1 MRVLQKEMSGTDVRR
16 WQAFL
21 VGQGFQLG
29 EVDGKF
35 GGKTEQATIQF
46 QQKHG
51 LTDDGKVGNKTLAT
65 AMLLGFEAISDVADA
80 SQTGPSFPPP
90 PAFPPLVGTAARQ
103 AVFGKFSFEPAP
115 TPDNHENI
123 KILGT
128 WQKDNIVSVTIPQ
141 LVGVKDAPKSGVV
154 PFHRLAAA
162 QLEALWKA
170 WDQAGLV
177 DRVLTWGGSFVP
189 RFIRGSQ
196 KTLSNHAFGSAFD
209 INAASNPLGAQPA
222 LVGQK
227 GSVRELA
234 SIANEHGFYWGGH
247 FQNRRDGMHF
257 EVAVI
262 KQ

>member
-1 MRVLQKEMSGTDVRR
+1 MRVLQKGMSGTDVRR

-35 GGKTEQATIQF
+35 GDKTLQATIQF

-51 LTDDGKVGNKTLAT
+51 LTDDGKVGNKTLGA
-65 AMLLGFEAISDVADA
+65 AMLRGFEAISDAADV
-80 SQTGPSFPPP
+80 SQTGPNFPPP
-90 PAFPPLVGTAARQ
+90 PGFPPLVGTIARQ
-103 AVFGKFSFEPAP
+103 AVFGKFSFEPQPLPSNA
-115 TPDNHENI
+115 ENI
-123 KILGT
+123 KLLGT
-128 WQKDNIVSVTIPQ
+128 WQKDNIVNVTIPQ
-141 LVGVKDAPKSGVV
+141 LIGVKGAPKTGVV

-162 QLEALWKA
+162 QFQALWQV
-170 WDQAGLV
+170 WDQAGLL

-196 KTLSNHAFGSAFD
+196 KTLSNHSFGSAFD
-209 INAASNPLGAQPA
+209 INAAFNPLGTQPA

-227 GSVRELA
+227 GSVRELV
-234 SIANEHGFYWGGH
+234 SIANEHGLYWGGH